1 MNSNTRQQVL
11 WGRDGGGRGG
21 STGELLTVLLSSQQ
35 DTLTP
40 LHSHFIKSQLSISSG
55 RNIVWSDQTR
65 QARCEVTCFD
75 VHYGNLGQI
84 HSVQLGNLN
93 NKLERWEHI
102 ENISNTTRHRG
113 WSPPCQHGGEKN
125 GKYFDKFDQSH
136 YCSTIKIID
145 DAARIEFIKNSVLLP
160 LSS

>member
-11 WGRDGGGRGG
+11 RCEGGREQYWRIVK
-21 STGELLTVLLSSQQ
+21 SFTVQSAGLVPSHPHTSPLSLYKCLSFPF
-35 DTLTP
+35 P
-40 LHSHFIKSQLSISSG
+40 LASV
-55 RNIVWSDQTR
+55 VWSGR

-84 HSVQLGNLN
+84 HSVQVGNLN

-102 ENISNTTRHRG
+102 ENISNTLHHRG
-113 WSPPCQHGGEKN
+113 WSTPCQHGGGKN
-125 GKYFDKFDQSH
+125 VKYFDKFAQSH
-136 YCSTIKIID
+136 YSSTIKIID
-145 DAARIEFIKNSVLLP
+145 DAARIEFIKNSVLLL